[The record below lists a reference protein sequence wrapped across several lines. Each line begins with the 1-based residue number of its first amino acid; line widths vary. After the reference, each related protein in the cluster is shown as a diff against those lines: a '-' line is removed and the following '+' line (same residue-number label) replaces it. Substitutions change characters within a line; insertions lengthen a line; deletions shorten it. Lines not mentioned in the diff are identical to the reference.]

1 MPANDDDARARALD
15 AATSFIV
22 QAPAG
27 SGKTELLIQRY
38 LKLLAV
44 VEEPEE
50 IVAITF
56 TKKAAAQMRERVVRA
71 LRRAAMPSVV
81 AATGQASLF
90 GGAVAVA
97 DAPLEPHQ
105 RITHDLAMAAL
116 ERDRAAGWGLL
127 ENPTR
132 IGIGTIDSLS
142 ARLTRRMPWTSRFGA
157 FPRIEE
163 RAQTLYREAAR
174 RTLRWVEQ
182 DDRAGR
188 AVQTLLLHLD
198 NDTRRAEA
206 LIAQMLER
214 RDQWL
219 RLVGSGEADMAAVR
233 EALEASL
240 TRIVETHLQ
249 TLCGSFPRELLEEA
263 VDLLLRTGG
272 IIDDLPGPA
281 ADGLERWRKLARLL
295 LTADGKSVRKRA
307 DRKLGLGP
315 NDRRKRECEQLFQAV
330 GANQGLS
337 EALCELRHLPSP
349 GFTDD
354 QWHALEAII
363 PLLPRSVAELREVF
377 GEREQVDFAELT
389 ISANRALEMEGQPT
403 DLALALGYRIR
414 HILVDE
420 FQDTSHSQWD
430 LLLKLTSAWYPG
442 DGRTLFLVG
451 DPMQSIYRFREA
463 DVGLFLK
470 ARRDGLGDI
479 LLEPLRL
486 LVNFR
491 STAAIVDWVNRA
503 FAGIM
508 PREEDPEKGAVPYS
522 ESTAGQPADLTAAAP
537 VVHAFLGEPGE
548 SEAER
553 VLELIP
559 RPPRSVAILVR
570 ARSHLTRI
578 IAALKRERVPFQ
590 AIEIDQLAERPLVQD
605 LMALTF
611 TLLHPAD
618 RVSRLAVLRAPWCGL
633 TLADLLALD
642 TPQMSADG
650 AARLGRIRP
659 ILDRAAEER
668 GRRRLRELVES
679 AWIALAGPSC
689 VEHDS
694 DLDDAATYFDL
705 LEELDEGGDLSSFGE
720 LRQRVADLF
729 AKPDTRATDAVQV
742 MTIHKAKGLEFDTV
756 ILPGLGMKP
765 RGDDSP
771 LLLWEE
777 LTDGE
782 LLVAPL
788 PQAGSDGD
796 PIYKYLSSLEREKAR
811 NETARLLYVAATR
824 ARQQLHLLGY
834 LRQAD
839 ATPLA
844 DSFLQLLWSVDD
856 VRREF
861 TGATANGAPTPPLPH
876 QPRTILRLPLDFPAP
891 QPPAEVQWARAAAP
905 PEEAA
910 AITFEW
916 VGDTLRHAGTVL
928 HGSVQQIAR
937 EGLEHW
943 PPGRI
948 RASGPRLRMLLAN
961 VGVAPQELDAAVARV
976 AAALLNTVED
986 PRGRWILA
994 PHAEH
999 RSEYAITGWLDGR
1012 FVAGKI
1018 DRTFVDGEGVRWIID
1033 YKTSA
1038 HEGAGLAT
1046 FLENEKLR
1054 YKEQLERYAR
1064 LLALTETRPIRVG
1077 LYFPLLRGWVEWGV
1091 PGYP

>member
-1 MPANDDDARARALD
+1 MPMSDAAARARALD
-15 AATSFIV
+15 ATTSFIV

-56 TKKAAAQMRERVVRA
+56 TKKASAEMRERVVTA
-71 LRRAAMPSVV
+71 LRRAAKPTAV

-97 DAPLEPHQ
+97 DTPREPHE
-105 RITHDLAMAAL
+105 RVTHDLAMAAL
-116 ERDRAAGWGLL
+116 ARDREAHWGLL
-127 ENPTR
+127 ENPAR

-163 RAQTLYREAAR
+163 KAQTLYREAAR
-174 RTLRWVEQ
+174 RTLRWVER
-182 DDRAGR
+182 DDRAGL
-188 AVQTLLLHLD
+188 AAQTLLLHLD

-219 RLVGSGEADMAAVR
+219 RLIGSGEADMAAVR
-233 EALEASL
+233 QTLEASL
-240 TRIVETHLQ
+240 TRIVETHLYK
-249 TLCGSFPRELLEEA
+249 LCVRFPLALLEKS
-263 VDLLLRTGG
+263 VDLARYAGVPILK
-272 IIDDLPGPA
+272 LPGLPA
-281 ADGLERWRKLARLL
+281 HELEHWRILAKFL
-295 LTADGKSVRKRA
+295 LTANGKSVRKRV
-307 DRKLGLGP
+307 DKNIGFGP
-315 NDRRKRECEQLFQAV
+315 NDRRKGECEQLFQAIE
-330 GANQGLS
+330 ANDELAD
-337 EALCELRHLPSP
+337 ALCELRHLPSP
-349 GFTDD
+349 NFTDD

-389 ISANRALEMEGQPT
+389 ISANRALEFEGQPT
-403 DLALALGYRIR
+403 DLALSLGYRIR

-430 LLLKLTSAWYPG
+430 LLVKLTAAWYPG

-479 LLEPLRL
+479 PLEPLRL
-486 LVNFR
+486 SVNFR
-491 STAAIVDWVNRA
+491 STPAIVDWVNRA

-508 PREEDPEKGAVPYS
+508 PRNEDPDTGAVPYS
-522 ESTAGQPADLTAAAP
+522 ESTAGQPADLTATAP
-537 VVHAFLGEPGE
+537 AVHAFLGEAAE

-553 VLELIP
+553 VLDLI
-559 RPPRSVAILVR
+559 RGATGVAILVR
-570 ARSHLTRI
+570 ARRHLTAI
-578 IAALKRERVPFQ
+578 IAALKRADVPFQ

-650 AARLGRIRP
+650 AARLARIRP
-659 ILDRAAEER
+659 ILDRADQQR
-668 GRRRLRELVES
+668 GRRRLRELVEG
-679 AWIALAGPSC
+679 AWIGLAGPSC
-689 VEHDS
+689 VEHEN

-705 LEELDEGGDLSSFGE
+705 LEELDEGGDLSSFAG

-729 AKPDTRATDAVQV
+729 AKPDTRADDAVQV
-742 MTIHKAKGLEFDTV
+742 MTIHKAKGLQFDTV

-771 LLLWEE
+771 LLLWQE

-782 LLVAPL
+782 LLVAPIS
-788 PQAGSDGD
+788 QAGRDGD
-796 PIYKYLSSLEREKAR
+796 PIYKYLSGLEREKAR

-824 ARQQLHLLGY
+824 ARTQLHLLGC
-834 LRQAD
+834 LRGAD
-839 ATPLA
+839 ATPPS
-844 DSFLQLLWSVDD
+844 DSFLQLLWPLDD

-861 TGATANGAPTPPLPH
+861 ASATAKGVPAPPLPRP
-876 QPRTILRLPLDFPAP
+876 PRTIQRLPLGFPAP
-891 QPPAEVQWARAAAP
+891 VPPSEVQWARAASP
-905 PEEAA
+905 PEEAPK
-910 AITFEW
+910 ITFEW
-916 VGDTLRHAGTVL
+916 VGDTLRHVGTVL
-928 HGSVQQIAR
+928 HGCVQQIAR
-937 EGLEHW
+937 EGLENW
-943 PPGRI
+943 PPERI
-948 RASGPRLRMLLAN
+948 RASRARLRALLAN
-961 VGVAPQELDAAVARV
+961 AGVAPQELDTAAARV
-976 AAALLNTVED
+976 AEALLNCVED
-986 PRGRWILA
+986 PRARWILA

-1012 FVAGKI
+1012 FVSGKI
-1018 DRTFVDGEGVRWIID
+1018 DRTFVDAEGVRWIID

-1038 HEGAGLAT
+1038 HEGAGLAA

-1054 YKEQLERYAR
+1054 YREQLERYAR
-1064 LLALTETRPIRVG
+1064 LLALTQTRPIRVG
-1077 LYFPLLRGWVEWGV
+1077 LYFPLLRGWLEW
-1091 PGYP
+1091 